1 MQASRPQDPYRA
13 MLLGGSLPAAVV
25 AVVAVVVF
33 AVVDGGLGATGAV
46 TAALL
51 VGVTFASST
60 LVLQKVRHLEP
71 VIVLGIAMVGY
82 MTVVLLLGLFLVL
95 FKDATWLSPVAFAV
109 SACAVSLAWTVG
121 QVWACTRVRTRLF
134 DQPDDQ
140 HDDQPSAAGRTSPR

>member
-13 MLLGGSLPAAVV
+13 MLLGGSLPAAAV

-33 AVVDGGLGATGAV
+33 SVVAGGLGAAGAV

-51 VGVTFASST
+51 VGVTFAAST

-121 QVWACTRVRTRLF
+121 QVWAFTRVRTLLF
-134 DQPDDQ
+134 DQPAD
-140 HDDQPSAAGRTSPR
+140 SSGAADRSSSR

>member
-1 MQASRPQDPYRA
+1 MQAARPQDPYRA
-13 MLLGGSLPAAVV
+13 MLKGGSLPAAVV

-33 AVVDGGLGATGAV
+33 WVVQGGLGASGAV

-51 VGVTFASST
+51 VGVTFAAST

-82 MTVVLLLGLFLVL
+82 MTVVLLLGLFLIL
-95 FKDATWLSPVAFAV
+95 FRDATWLSPIAFAI

-121 QVWACTRVRTRLF
+121 QVVAFTRVRTLLF
-134 DQPDDQ
+134 DEQPAPDSAD
-140 HDDQPSAAGRTSPR
+140 PSSPR

>member
-1 MQASRPQDPYRA
+1 VQASRPQDPYRA

-33 AVVDGGLGATGAV
+33 AVLDGGLGAAGAV

-51 VGVTFASST
+51 VGVTFAAST

-95 FKDATWLSPVAFAV
+95 FKDATWLSPVAFAI
-109 SACAVSLAWTVG
+109 SACAVSLAWTAG
-121 QVWACTRVRTRLF
+121 QIWAFTRVRTLLF

-140 HDDQPSAAGRTSPR
+140 RSATDSTSPR

>member
-1 MQASRPQDPYRA
+1 VQASRPQDPYRA

-33 AVVDGGLGATGAV
+33 AVLDGGLGAAGAV

-51 VGVTFASST
+51 VGVTFAAST

-95 FKDATWLSPVAFAV
+95 FKDATWLSPVAFAI
-109 SACAVSLAWTVG
+109 SACAVSLAWTAG
-121 QVWACTRVRTRLF
+121 QIWAFTRVRTLLF

-140 HDDQPSAAGRTSPR
+140 RSATDTTSPR